1 MTCLWAVMIAVSS
14 ALYNEGGIW
23 DERPIE
29 PYVTWESPNKGLTH
43 RELIEKAV
51 ELGATTE
58 QIEAAI
64 GHTHKQG
71 RGNE

>member
-1 MTCLWAVMIAVSS
+1 MTLLCALALVAAVEYSDGS
-14 ALYNEGGIW
+14 LW

-29 PYVTWESPNKGLTH
+29 PYVTWTSPNKGLTH
-43 RELIEKAV
+43 RELIEKAL

-71 RGNE
+71 RGND